1 MCCSIFVW
9 RNDSLKNVGNGIA
22 RTQFH
27 FQRNW
32 KPIVRTQFHF
42 QRGWKP
48 IVWTQF
54 HFQRGWKPIVWTQF
68 HFQRDWKPISDGNSI
83 SNAVGSLLRG
93 RNGISNVFG
102 RRHAIAKQLRHEV
115 NRLLLRAVTMFFVF
129 KNYPNKSSVSCSRS
143 ASCFR
148 RWRLPCGVMI
158 SSLSK
163 RVRMTVVTT

>member
-1 MCCSIFVW
+1 MVLRG
-9 RNDSLKNVGNGIA
+9 RNFTSNAIGSPFPTEIPFPTRLEA
-22 RTQFH
+22 RF
-27 FQRNW
+27 RR
-32 KPIVRTQFHF
+32 KFHF

-48 IVWTQF
+48 VAWTQF
-54 HFQRGWKPIVWTQF
+54 HFQRG
-68 HFQRDWKPISDGNSI
+68 WKPISDGNSI

-93 RNGISNVFG
+93 RNSISNVFG

>member
-1 MCCSIFVW
+1 MVLRGRNFTSNAIGSPLCGRNSISNAVGSPLRR
-9 RNDSLKNVGNGIA
+9 RNFISNAVGS
-22 RTQFH
+22 
-27 FQRNW
+27 
-32 KPIVRTQFHF
+32 PL
-42 QRGWKP
+42 RG
-48 IVWTQF
+48 
-54 HFQRGWKPIVWTQF
+54 HNS
-68 HFQRDWKPISDGNSI
+68 ISNAVGSPLCGRNSI

-102 RRHAIAKQLRHEV
+102 RRHAITKQLRHEV
-115 NRLLLRAVTMFFVF
+115 NCLLLRAVTMFFVF
-129 KNYPNKSSVSCSRS
+129 ENYPNKSSVSCSRS

>member
-1 MCCSIFVW
+1 MCCSIFAW

-27 FQRNW
+27 FQRDW
-32 KPIVRTQFHF
+32 KPISDGNSISNVIGRPFPTEIPFPTRLEAF
-42 QRGWKP
+42 CVDA
-48 IVWTQF
+48 I
-54 HFQRGWKPIVWTQF
+54 F
-68 HFQRDWKPISDGNSI
+68 HFQRDWKAISDGNSI

-102 RRHAIAKQLRHEV
+102 RQYTIAKQLRHEV
-115 NRLLLRAVTMFFVF
+115 NCLLLRAVTMFFVF

-163 RVRMTVVTT
+163 RVRMTDVTT

>member
-1 MCCSIFVW
+1 MVLRG
-9 RNDSLKNVGNGIA
+9 RNFTSNVIGRPFPTEIPFPTRLEA
-22 RTQFH
+22 H
-27 FQRNW
+27 FRR
-32 KPIVRTQFHF
+32 KFHF

-48 IVWTQF
+48 F
-54 HFQRGWKPIVWTQF
+54 AWTQF

-83 SNAVGSLLRG
+83 SNAMGSLLRG

-102 RRHAIAKQLRHEV
+102 RQYTIAKQLRHEV

>member
-1 MCCSIFVW
+1 MRG
-9 RNDSLKNVGNGIA
+9 RNFTSNVIGSPLCGL
-22 RTQFH
+22 
-27 FQRNW
+27 
-32 KPIVRTQFHF
+32 
-42 QRGWKP
+42 
-48 IVWTQF
+48 
-54 HFQRGWKPIVWTQF
+54 
-68 HFQRDWKPISDGNSI
+68 NSI
-83 SNAVGSLLRG
+83 SNAVGSPLRRRNFISNAVGSPLRGHNSISNAVGSPLCGRNSISNAMGSLLRG

-115 NRLLLRAVTMFFVF
+115 NRPLLRAVTMFFVF